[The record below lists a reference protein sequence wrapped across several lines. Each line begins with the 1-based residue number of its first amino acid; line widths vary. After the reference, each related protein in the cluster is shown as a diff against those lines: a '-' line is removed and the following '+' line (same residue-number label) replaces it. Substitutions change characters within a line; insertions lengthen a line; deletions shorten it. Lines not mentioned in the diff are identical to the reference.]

1 MRLSSLWNSRRG
13 VQVRKEW
20 LILVLA
26 VFPASGSFAQNVPG
40 PKLAGIWQGTV
51 RNPDTTADLRT
62 VLKIA
67 SSEGDLIKGN
77 FYSIDQT
84 YLVFPATLTVK
95 NAVIRMSIP
104 GIGATWEGK
113 LGTDG
118 DTMTG
123 TLKGFSVPVI
133 WTMKRVSADQAW
145 AIPPPPA
152 PARPMTAAD
161 PVFEVAAIK
170 LSQPDAKGRGLRV
183 QGGKVSILNL
193 TLSDLMTF
201 AYDIHAHQIIGAPA
215 WSTTERYDITAK
227 ADGEGQP
234 DTEQLKTML
243 RKLLAERFQLA
254 FQREQR
260 ELPVYVLSVAKGG
273 AKISRNAT
281 KNETKGVIFRGPG
294 SVLLNN
300 ETMDEFC
307 KMLQT
312 AALDRPVVNQT
323 GLSGTY
329 DFSLVWTPEQLV
341 NAAPNPNALTP
352 DKADATP
359 DIYAATQQ
367 QLGLKIDATKLRI
380 EVLVVDK
387 VEKPSEN

>member
-1 MRLSSLWNSRRG
+1 M
-13 VQVRKEW
+13 RKER
-20 LILVLA
+20 LILLLA
-26 VFPASGSFAQNVPG
+26 IFVAGSLFAQNAPG
-40 PKLAGIWQGTV
+40 PKLSGIWQGTV

-67 SSEGDLIKGN
+67 SSDGDPIKGN

-95 NAVIRMSIP
+95 NSVIRMSIP

-113 LGTDG
+113 LNPDG

-123 TLKGFSVPVI
+123 TLKGFSVPVT

-145 AIPPPPA
+145 AIPPPPT
-152 PARPMTAAD
+152 PPKPMTAAD
-161 PVFEVAAIK
+161 PVFEVATIK
-170 LSQPDAKGRGLRV
+170 LSAPDAKGRGIRV
-183 QGGKVSILNL
+183 RGNNVSILNMTLMDLL
-193 TLSDLMTF
+193 TL
-201 AYDIHAHQIIGAPA
+201 AYDVHAHQIAGAPA
-215 WSTTERYDITAK
+215 WSTTQRYDITAK
-227 ADGEGQP
+227 SEGEGQP
-234 DTEQLKTML
+234 DQEQLKVML
-243 RKLLAERFQLA
+243 RKLLAERFQLV

-260 ELPVYVLSVAKGG
+260 ELPVYVLSVAKSG
-273 AKISRNAT
+273 AKISENAV
-281 KNETKGVIFRGPG
+281 KNETTGVIFRGPG

-300 ETMDEFC
+300 VTLDDFC

-329 DFSLVWTPEQLV
+329 DFSLVWMPEQLV
-341 NAAPNPNALTP
+341 NAAPNPNTLTS

-359 DIYAATQQ
+359 DIYTANQQ
-367 QLGLKIDATKLRI
+367 QLGLKIDATKLRV

>member
-1 MRLSSLWNSRRG
+1 VRR
-13 VQVRKEW
+13 EC
-20 LILVLA
+20 LILLLA
-26 VFPASGSFAQNVPG
+26 ILPASELSAQNVAGPNQPRPNPPG

-62 VLKIA
+62 VLKIQ
-67 SSEGDLIKGN
+67 SSDGDPIKGN

-84 YLVFPATLTVK
+84 YLVFPATLAVK
-95 NAVIRMSIP
+95 NSVIRMTIP

-113 LGTDG
+113 LAADG

-123 TLKGFSVPVI
+123 ILKGFSAPVT
-133 WTMKRVSADQAW
+133 WTMKRVGADQAW

-152 PARPMTAAD
+152 PPKPMSAAD
-161 PVFEVAAIK
+161 PVFEVATVK
-170 LSQPDAKGRGLRV
+170 LSAPDAKGRGIRM
-183 QGGKVSILNL
+183 QGSNVSLLNM
-193 TLSDLMTF
+193 TLMDLVTL
-201 AYDIHAHQIIGAPA
+201 AYDVHAHQIIGAPA
-215 WSTTERYDITAK
+215 WSTVQRYDITAK
-227 ADGEGQP
+227 SEGEGQP
-234 DTEQLKTML
+234 DEEQLKVML
-243 RKLLAERFQLA
+243 RKLLAERFHLA
-254 FQREQR
+254 LQREQR
-260 ELPVYVLSVAKGG
+260 ELPVYSLSVSKGG
-273 AKISRNAT
+273 PKISRNAA
-281 KNETKGVIFRGPG
+281 KNETTGVIFRGPG

-300 ETMDEFC
+300 VTLDQFC

-329 DFSLVWTPEQLV
+329 DFSLVWTPEQIV

-359 DIYAATQQ
+359 DIYTATQQ
-367 QLGLKIDATKLRI
+367 QLGLRIDATKLRV